1 MLAAH
6 GAGRAPLRQSNSQQT
21 QPILETALAVPFF
34 WAFAKLFARSGVQRG
49 TRENRDSKNGRVYS
63 DSGAPWIASK
73 HELQRKLNLSRGGG
87 RRRDRPGRGAI
98 GVTREN
104 HLVRVRE
111 IGVIENIENLRSELH
126 GPLLTDSE
134 PFEK

>member
-63 DSGAPWIASK
+63 DSGAPWIALGWPLPSLRMSASK
-73 HELQRKLNLSRGGG
+73 PNGQP
-87 RRRDRPGRGAI
+87 RRP
-98 GVTREN
+98 T
-104 HLVRVRE
+104 
-111 IGVIENIENLRSELH
+111 
-126 GPLLTDSE
+126 
-134 PFEK
+134 